1 MRAFMKLFT
10 IVWMS
15 CINLVAFADSDSQ
28 ISMSSMNS
36 VNQQVIP
43 AISPKTMVY
52 GDDIVDLAEE
62 VKKLQLEISKLT
74 FEHDKEILSL
84 QQERERLEL
93 ENDLLSQRN
102 QQKLSTLITEKE
114 ALLLENEVQKAK
126 TEKLLAELTFQK
138 EKLALENELKEAQ
151 GKQLMAQMNTIKT
164 KLELE
169 NGLEE
174 QKQKRQLSIIELQKN
189 KLAAENA
196 LQEEKNKQYELKIAL
211 EKTKLDFELVK
222 IEFEKAKKM
231 SDTEVL
237 TDKITRRSIEEEWGN
252 QVNTPITYLKNPFV
266 DGRLVISDRRIELD
280 EIIWEDT
287 SDFVEEQIHYYN
299 NKSSEYPIFLV
310 ISRCYGGSVMEGM
323 KILKAMEKSRAPVY
337 VVVQS
342 FAASMAAIITTLAEH
357 SFAYPDAIILH
368 HQVWGV
374 SWGNATQQKEQLAV
388 MEEWSRRVLKPVAAK
403 MGVDLNDFIQQMY
416 QHNSNGDWLE
426 FADKASNLKWIDYVV
441 SDVQDLSVYKKPSDD
456 EMLFDE
462 ELFVLMKQEKLDAQ
476 GKRYVQLPRLSPPDV
491 YHLYN
496 PDHYFR

>member
-1 MRAFMKLFT
+1 MLFNIRLFIILWGVSFFGLT
-10 IVWMS
+10 ASAEQV
-15 CINLVAFADSDSQ
+15 
-28 ISMSSMNS
+28 SMSSMTAS
-36 VNQQVIP
+36 GSRQIVP
-43 AISPKTMVY
+43 SISPKGIVY

-74 FEHDKEILSL
+74 FEHDKAILSL

-93 ENDLLSQRN
+93 ENDLLGQKN
-102 QQKLSTLITEKE
+102 QQQLATLITEKE
-114 ALLLENEVQKAK
+114 ALLLTNELQKAK

-138 EKLALENELKEAQ
+138 EKLGLENELQEAQ
-151 GKQLMAQMNTIKT
+151 EKQLMAKLNTDKA

-169 NGLEE
+169 NAFEE
-174 QKQKRQLSIIELQKN
+174 QRQKRQLSVIEVQKN
-189 KLAAENA
+189 KLAMENS

-211 EKTKLDFELVK
+211 EKAKLDFELVK
-222 IEFEKAKKM
+222 IEFEKSKKM

-237 TDKITRRSIEEEWGN
+237 TDKIARRSIKEEWDN
-252 QVNTPITYLKNPFV
+252 QVNMPMAYLKEPFV
-266 DGRLVISDRRIELD
+266 DGRLIISDRRIELD
-280 EIIWEDT
+280 EMILEDT

-323 KILKAMEKSRAPVY
+323 KILKAMEKSRAPIY

-374 SWGNATQQKEQLAV
+374 SWGNTTQQKEQLAV
-388 MEEWSRRVLKPVAAK
+388 MEEWSRRILKPVAKK
-403 MGVDLNDFIQQMY
+403 MEIDLDDFIQQMY

-426 FADKASNLKWIDYVV
+426 FADKASNLKWVDHVV
-441 SDVQDLSVYKKPSDD
+441 DDVRDLSIYKKPSDG
-456 EMLFDE
+456 ELLLAE
-462 ELFVLMKQEKLDAQ
+462 ELLVLLKQEKVDIQ
-476 GKRYVQLPRLSPPDV
+476 GNRYVQLPRLSPPDV

-496 PDHYFR
+496 PDNYFR